1 MNISPEENTLKILGQ
16 IIQLI
21 IADEE
26 LCAGNRTN
34 IYTK

>member
-1 MNISPEENTLKILGQ
+1 MNINPKEKILKILGQ

-21 IADEE
+21 ITDEE
-26 LCAGNRTN
+26 LLAGNRAN

>member
-1 MNISPEENTLKILGQ
+1 MNINPEEKTLKILGQ

-21 IADEE
+21 LTDEE
-26 LCAGNRTN
+26 LCAGNRAN